1 MLPICHM
8 TYWAHLQKLWAEPG
22 SGNITQAFKI
32 CKLASTEAI
41 HMHVSSKS
49 DDA

>member
-1 MLPICHM
+1 M
-8 TYWAHLQKLWAEPG
+8 TSWAHLQKVWVEPG